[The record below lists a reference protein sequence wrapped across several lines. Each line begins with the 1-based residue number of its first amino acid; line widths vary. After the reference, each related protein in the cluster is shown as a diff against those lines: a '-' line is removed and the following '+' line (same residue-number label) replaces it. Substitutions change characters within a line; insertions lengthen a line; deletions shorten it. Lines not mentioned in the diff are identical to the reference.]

1 MKVKLKLFFVVVQNE
16 QSSRMTFVVWPVLKK
31 RELHVMYEV
40 FVAPIIFVKLRS
52 PL

>member
-1 MKVKLKLFFVVVQNE
+1 MKVKLKLFFCCCSE
-16 QSSRMTFVVWPVLKK
+16 WTEDDFCCLASFEKK